1 MKTMYVACYSYDNF
15 YIDRFEMGANAYR
28 EDLNDG
34 SIEKLRVVSVLSS
47 SQAENIVDE
56 CLSGVYDEHD
66 HAIVFTDGNVK
77 YLIIFDSDYPVDE
90 LPKIDNLIYC

>member
-28 EDLNDG
+28 EDLTDG
-34 SIEKLRVVSVLSS
+34 SIEKLRVASIFSS
-47 SQAENIVDE
+47 SQAESVLIKCVTMN
-56 CLSGVYDEHD
+56 YDEHD
-66 HAIVFTDGNVK
+66 HAIVFTDSNVK